1 MLSRLGLPAPALAA
15 FVHSVLAFAL
25 LAQAY
30 AAGSPMVELDTW
42 LANALHANLVPSAT
56 TAFAAV
62 TTLGS
67 TLVLALLA
75 ATAAAY
81 LLRRERGRDAALVVV
96 AFVGAQLLTWILKAT
111 FERPRPSFGDPVAT
125 AGWFSFPSG
134 HALSSIALYGALAY
148 LLAGA
153 VRSRRARVAG
163 FAGVALFV
171 AAIGFS
177 RLYLGVHYL
186 TDVLAGYS
194 AGLAWLLFAIAVLRV
209 RMRPHPGRRATSSAV
224 SGGRPRSRAFACLLR
239 HGQRHAPVCLR
250 AHLRLL

>member
-1 MLSRLGLPAPALAA
+1 MQLRLGLPAPALAA

-67 TLVLALLA
+67 TLVLALVA
-75 ATAAAY
+75 GVAAAY
-81 LLRRERGRDAALVVV
+81 LVWRGRGRDAALVAV
-96 AFVGAQLLTWILKAT
+96 AFGGAQLLTWILKAA
-111 FERPRPSFGDPVAT
+111 FERPRPSFADPVAT

-153 VRSRRARVAG
+153 FRSQRARAAG
-163 FAGVALFV
+163 LAGVALLV

-194 AGLAWLLFAIAVLRV
+194 AGVAWLLFAIALVHLRV
-209 RMRPHPGRRATSSAV
+209 RHTRAE
-224 SGGRPRSRAFACLLR
+224 R
-239 HGQRHAPVCLR
+239 HL
-250 AHLRLL
+250 